1 MPKAFTEERSNF
13 SRIYIY
19 IYSNCLSAYITTIY
33 CCLISKK
40 AQLLSIYIYNYFC
53 IVETVIFSLYIF
65 YIALQFYDKHFTS
78 RPRR

>member
-19 IYSNCLSAYITTIY
+19 SNCLSAYITTIY
-33 CCLISKK
+33 CLVSKK
-40 AQLLSIYIYNYFC
+40 AQLPFYSGNCYF
-53 IVETVIFSLYIF
+53 FLQFF